1 MRSAGPTPSG
11 DGLIP
16 RSTRNGPAIWSARSK
31 SGVKRRFAQLVPSH
45 FKVIGK
51 IQGVQ
56 TVAAN
61 RSIRAIAYLRRKYG
75 ARDWRKRKGLA
86 KVQLDDGTIGRGE
99 VHWYEAHGIGK
110 KESKLKWFRED

>member
-1 MRSAGPTPSG
+1 MDRLHHVNEPGGGRRGSPRRCIRSVSLDPGFVLAILRQVLPT
-11 DGLIP
+11 
-16 RSTRNGPAIWSARSK
+16 
-31 SGVKRRFAQLVPSH
+31 H

-56 TVAAN
+56 TIATN
-61 RSIRAIAYLRRKYG
+61 RSIRAITYLRRKYG
-75 ARDWRKRKGLA
+75 ARDWRKRKGVA

-110 KESKLKWFRED
+110 KELKLKWFRED

>member
-1 MRSAGPTPSG
+1 MRPT
-11 DGLIP
+11 
-16 RSTRNGPAIWSARSK
+16 
-31 SGVKRRFAQLVPSH
+31 H

-51 IQGVQ
+51 IQDVQ
-56 TVAAN
+56 TIAAN

-99 VHWYEAHGIGK
+99 VHWYEARGIGK
-110 KESKLKWFRED
+110 KEFKLKWFRED